1 MDEERELS
9 PSDERGAIEKA
20 KLRLGEPLELTKK
33 LQQTVPLIERLLL
46 GRMPAPAPV
55 GSIGAADGA
64 RAGQRGPMTLGHK
77 MILIAAAILP
87 FMPLPIYMYI
97 VLAESG
103 MQTQHVELALA
114 GNLVG
119 ESAFVLA
126 CYYFVFAAAA
136 PDDRLDWWG
145 TLTRGAI
152 ILALQI
158 GLAFFATFR
167 IASRVVTIGE
177 MATCAASTA
186 ALVAISG
193 FIARSVGVL
202 RRSYDEWLMLDI
214 AE

>member
-1 MDEERELS
+1 MLV
-9 PSDERGAIEKA
+9 K
-20 KLRLGEPLELTKK
+20 
-33 LQQTVPLIERLLL
+33 
-46 GRMPAPAPV
+46 
-55 GSIGAADGA
+55 
-64 RAGQRGPMTLGHK
+64 
-77 MILIAAAILP
+77 
-87 FMPLPIYMYI
+87 
-97 VLAESG
+97 SG
-103 MQTQHVELALA
+103 MQTRHVELALA

-158 GLAFFATFR
+158 GLAFFATFC